1 MDSDISEVTYL
12 MLTLFRQVYSTS
24 RSNKPAGRLSV
35 RTLVVTF
42 RLSMHLPTF
51 RHCRFSGRLSPAS
64 HRQDP
69 YLFYGLVRVRGW
81 HSACILLCW
90 CTGGTMLSA
99 ETQFSAKDLIVKLRG
114 GSTSDDA
121 ECVRI
126 LTEVA
131 FEDSVG
137 EATLSSFSRLG
148 AKILAEEAYILDI
161 YKRLDRRDSLPG
173 SLVSV

>member
-1 MDSDISEVTYL
+1 
-12 MLTLFRQVYSTS
+12 
-24 RSNKPAGRLSV
+24 
-35 RTLVVTF
+35 
-42 RLSMHLPTF
+42 
-51 RHCRFSGRLSPAS
+51 
-64 HRQDP
+64 
-69 YLFYGLVRVRGW
+69 
-81 HSACILLCW
+81 
-90 CTGGTMLSA
+90 
-99 ETQFSAKDLIVKLRG
+99 G

>member
-1 MDSDISEVTYL
+1 
-12 MLTLFRQVYSTS
+12 
-24 RSNKPAGRLSV
+24 
-35 RTLVVTF
+35 
-42 RLSMHLPTF
+42 
-51 RHCRFSGRLSPAS
+51 
-64 HRQDP
+64 
-69 YLFYGLVRVRGW
+69 
-81 HSACILLCW
+81 
-90 CTGGTMLSA
+90 MLSA